1 MFRLYNKGP
10 EPEGVVTATLAGKV
24 YAFIALERIGG
35 VMVYNVTN
43 PAAPVFVQY
52 INSKSAT
59 TVAGDLGAEGI
70 FFIPANQSP
79 TGVPLVVVSNE
90 VSGTISVYSVGG
102 VAIPTAPTVLIA
114 NANNTLA
121 SIAFIWT
128 DNANNE
134 TGFEIQRSATS
145 ATAGFATLATVN
157 ANIVTYTDNTINN
170 NEKYYYRVRAIN
182 DFGYSTFSNVLDTPA
197 IPNAPTTLQVQ
208 TAQNPTRNTLTWI
221 DNASNEVGYS
231 VERKT
236 LTGTFAEI
244 IKVTTGNTYTDNT
257 AVIGQGYVYRVG
269 AYNISGNSAYS
280 NEVTIAVTNI
290 ETDIFEQAVKVF
302 PNPAQDAINLQID
315 LQKGG
320 DLIIRNAVGEIM
332 RIVALPNENIANLYR
347 INLTNLPKGLYI
359 FEIKVGK
366 AQVLRKLIVK

>member
-1 MFRLYNKGP
+1 
-10 EPEGVVTATLAGKV
+10 LAGKV

-244 IKVTTGNTYTDNT
+244 IKVTTGNTYADNT
-257 AVIGQGYVYRVG
+257 AVIGQGYVYRVR
-269 AYNISGNSAYS
+269 AYNISGSSAYS